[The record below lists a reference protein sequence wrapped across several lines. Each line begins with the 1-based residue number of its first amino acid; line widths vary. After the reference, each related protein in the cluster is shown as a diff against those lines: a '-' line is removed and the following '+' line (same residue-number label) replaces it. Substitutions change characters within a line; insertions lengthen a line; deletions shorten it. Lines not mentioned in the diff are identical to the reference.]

1 MSNLSYL
8 KLAQE
13 LGLQVADLRAFLEAH
28 GLKYP
33 PDEFDGQQRTQISA
47 LFSEWCDRP
56 RLVPLR
62 VVARQVG
69 IDPDRYLQYA
79 RDSGLGWLN
88 TTSSRLSSTHAR
100 GLNDWLV
107 RTGVLASSPD
117 EWPPPVEHDV
127 LTWMSKNPHGEA
139 MQVVQVIEQ
148 PSQLF
153 SALQQRISAL
163 ASEELRS
170 GARRHN
176 YFLLRLMDRM
186 TSDSLVREFLSQEG
200 VPLATLSAALAAVSG
215 APKPRSGHTLKSDV
229 YWAVVRSRRGNLSEL
244 WVADGETPAA
254 KLVIRKRETIRREK
268 VRRNVDSRDGYVV
281 GEIRWVQLHE
291 SRRGR
296 RSELH
301 HPAVIVEKAGAN
313 KWRVLSLTTEV
324 EGDPEGRRVPRH
336 REQGL
341 DYAGYVW
348 HEVQKVFVSEIGD
361 HIGWVHPDLVLV
373 IRRTVPMRQVLLEQL
388 AAVGAEKHPHNV

>member
-13 LGLQVADLRAFLEAH
+13 LGLQVADLRTLLEAH

-139 MQVVQVIEQ
+139 MQVVQVNEQ
-148 PSQLF
+148 PSQPP
-153 SALQQRISAL
+153 SALQQRISVL

-215 APKPRSGHTLKSDV
+215 APKPRSGHTFKSDV

-254 KLVIRKRETIRREK
+254 KLVFRKRETIRREK